1 MTQFTAVENISRRD
15 VLKLFGAAGGG
26 LALGASGLSWSPMA
40 LAQDKHGTLN
50 LFIAIG
56 EDDKVYLTCHRSE
69 MGQGIRTGIP
79 QVLADELEADWDKI
93 VVVQGLADKRY
104 GSQNTDGSRSI
115 RKHFHKM
122 RQMGAMAR
130 TMLEQAAAD
139 HWQVAIEHVK
149 AKGHRVYLLD
159 GLGVNKSALDASA
172 DIESLGGKSL
182 SYGELAIAASA
193 LALPEP
199 DSVRLKPASEF
210 THIGKSRTIVDMDA
224 MIEGKAVYGYDI
236 RMNGL
241 MHASI
246 MRPPVLGSD
255 IASLDEREAHKIAG
269 VVDIVRLDVPKGA
282 PLFHPLGGVAVIATN
297 TWSAIEGRKALKV
310 TWTQAPND
318 SHDSDAYL
326 AELVTRVGLP
336 GKTVRHI
343 GPDVSAWPESR
354 THKAVYTLPYLTHG
368 MMEPPVATANVTN
381 KECELW
387 ASTQTPQSTQQNV
400 AAALGFEED
409 QVKVNVTLLGGG
421 FGRKS
426 KPDFSVEA
434 ALLSQ
439 KLKRPVKV
447 CWSRED
453 EIQHGYYHAI
463 SAQLYQAKFDKDNKV
478 VAFLARSGFPS
489 ISSTFAEGVDE
500 PSAGELD
507 LGFTDVP
514 LVVESLRLESVKA
527 TAHTRIGWMR
537 SVCNIQHGFGIGSF
551 VDELAHKAK
560 IPCIEM
566 WRQLLGPARIETF
579 KDQGFKYSNYGEEQ
593 SDHPIDVGR
602 YHRLLDDMQAKLKLE
617 PELKAGQGWG
627 FAIHRSFASY
637 VAVATLV
644 EVKDNQLRV
653 LKSIAMIDA
662 GLVVNPDRVKSQTE
676 GAIIFG
682 LSLAMMGEISFK
694 EGKVVQSNFHDY
706 PMLRISQSPE
716 ISVFLIESDAKP
728 AGVGEPG
735 VPPVAPS
742 LTNAIFAAC
751 GLRVRDLPVSKQ
763 LKL

>member
-1 MTQFTAVENISRRD
+1 MTQFTAVENVSRRD
-15 VLKLFGAAGGG
+15 VLKLFGAVGGG
-26 LALGASGLSWSPMA
+26 LALGVSGLSWSPMA
-40 LAQDKHGTLN
+40 LAQDKQAALN

-56 EDDKVYLTCHRSE
+56 EDNKVYLTCHRSE

-93 VVVQGLADKRY
+93 IVVQGLADKRY

-115 RKHFHKM
+115 RKHFHRM

-130 TMLEQAAAD
+130 TMLEQAAANQ
-139 HWQVAIEHVK
+139 WQVAIEQVK
-149 AKGHRVYLLD
+149 AKGHRVYLL
-159 GLGVNKSALDASA
+159 VDAATGA

-182 SYGELAIAASA
+182 SYGELAIAAST
-193 LALPEP
+193 LAMPDA

-210 THIGKSRTIVDMDA
+210 THIGKSHTIVDMDA

-236 RMNGL
+236 RMHGL

-246 MRPPVLGSD
+246 SRPPVLGSD
-255 IASLDEREAHKIAG
+255 VASLDDSEARKIAG
-269 VVDIVRLDVPKGA
+269 VVDIVRLAVPKGA

-297 TWSAIEGRKALKV
+297 TWSAIEGRKALKI

-318 SHDSDAYL
+318 GHDSDAYL
-326 AELVTRVGLP
+326 AELVTRVGQP
-336 GKTVRHI
+336 GKTLRHI
-343 GPDVSAWPESR
+343 GPETTDWPETQ
-354 THKAVYTLPYLTHG
+354 THKAVYTLPYLTHA
-368 MMEPPVATANVTN
+368 MMEPPVATAKVSS
-381 KECELW
+381 KACELW
-387 ASTQTPQSTQQNV
+387 SSTQTPQSTQQNV
-400 AAALGFEED
+400 AAALGFEEQ

-434 ALLSQ
+434 AVLSQ

-453 EIQHGYYHAI
+453 EIQNGYYHAI
-463 SAQLYQAKFDKDNKV
+463 SAQLYQAKFDKDNKL

-514 LVVESLRLESVKA
+514 LAVESLRLESVKA
-527 TAHTRIGWMR
+527 KAHTRIGWMR
-537 SVCNIQHGFGIGSF
+537 SVCNIQHAFGIGSF
-551 VDELAHKAK
+551 VDELALKAK
-560 IPCIEM
+560 LPCIEM
-566 WRQLLGPARIETF
+566 WRQLLGSARIETF
-579 KDQGFKYSNYGEEQ
+579 KDQGFEYSNYGEEQ
-593 SDHPIDVGR
+593 ADHPIDVGR

-617 PELKAGQGWG
+617 PALKANQGWG
-627 FAIHRSFASY
+627 FAIHRSFVSY

-644 EVKDNQLRV
+644 EVNDKQLKV
-653 LKSIAMIDA
+653 LKCIAMIDA

-676 GAIIFG
+676 GAMIFG

-706 PMLRISQSPE
+706 PVLRLSQSPE
-716 ISVFLIESDAKP
+716 ISVTLIESDAKP

-742 LTNAIFAAC
+742 LTNAIYAAC
-751 GLRVRDLPVSKQ
+751 GIRVRDLPVSKEFTV
-763 LKL
+763 